1 MNPLSIPASGRA
13 IRALEIRI
21 GTFKGGRAHLCRV
34 CIKRGG
40 EALSA

>member
-1 MNPLSIPASGRA
+1 MNPLSIPTSGRA